1 MGLFSVKP
9 AKVRKETREPVYTVP
24 QEEVDTTPTDE
35 ETHDAW
41 IEQEHNK

>member
-9 AKVRKETREPVYTVP
+9 AKVKREEREPVYTVP
-24 QEEVDTTPTDE
+24 QEQAQETPTDE

-41 IEQEHNK
+41 LEQESDK

>member
-9 AKVRKETREPVYTVP
+9 AHVRKETRQPHYSVP
-24 QEEVDTTPTDE
+24 QEEVEPPTNE

-41 IEQEHNK
+41 LEEESRK

>member
-9 AKVRKETREPVYTVP
+9 AKVRKEEREPVYSVP
-24 QEEVDTTPTDE
+24 KEQVEPMEEE

-41 IEQEHNK
+41 LEQENQK